1 MLRREGHAGV
11 RTGAYLES
19 KLALL
24 TPILL
29 LVNGTMIIVLR
40 ALDRIPNL
48 SAAAPAQLYVTM
60 ALNALA
66 ALCLGLLASAAVTAQ
81 VVVTF
86 VRADKPVT
94 TLATTITSQ
103 DGTAVL
109 DGTAVVWRDPAVAN
123 GPPQQRCGTESHHT
137 TA

>member
-1 MLRREGHAGV
+1 
-11 RTGAYLES
+11 
-19 KLALL
+19 LALL

-48 SAAAPAQLYVTM
+48 SAAALAQLYVTM